1 MLQLNTEEESEIAVA
16 LFQDSCPNEPSP
28 ILAEKGEV
36 VGISTWD
43 AGLYERVGIQTERW
57 LLPPQSLYWI

>member
-43 AGLYERVGIQTERW
+43 AGLYERVGIQTER
-57 LLPPQSLYWI
+57 